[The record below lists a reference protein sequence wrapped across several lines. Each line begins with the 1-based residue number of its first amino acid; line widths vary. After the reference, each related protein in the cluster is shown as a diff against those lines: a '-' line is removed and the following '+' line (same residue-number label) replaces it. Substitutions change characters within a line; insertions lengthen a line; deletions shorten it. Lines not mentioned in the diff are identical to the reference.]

1 MFGIFE
7 IMQKDKRIKLEVFVD
22 SDCES
27 TNRAL
32 SVAVAAVGAIEGVDM
47 ETIYFDTGRKRA
59 KELGIFMVPAFVIDG
74 EVFST
79 GEPEKEDLIKRLQK
93 GSIKKGKG

>member
-7 IMQKDKRIKLEVFVD
+7 IMEEDKRIKLEVFVA

-32 SVAVAAVGAIEGVDM
+32 SVAEAAVGAVEGVDM
-47 ETIYFDTGRKRA
+47 ETIYFDTNRKKARQ
-59 KELGIFMVPAFVIDG
+59 LGIFMVPAFVIDG
-74 EVFST
+74 EVFSI

-93 GSIKKGKG
+93 GLIKR